1 MLKEIASVLEPTLQ
15 IGFAAVMAYLLFK
28 LIKDLFPRILACLED
43 NAGVLEKLAQRIDA
57 NTAATERQTDVL
69 HDVDRRLVEM
79 QARDDARDEWSGSD
93 RRRTPDRRRVRL
105 VTDPSKDPAS

>member
-1 MLKEIASVLEPTLQ
+1 MLKEIASIVEPTLQ
-15 IGFAAVMAYLLFK
+15 IGFAAIMAYLLFK

-57 NTAATERQTDVL
+57 NTAATDRQTDIL

-79 QARDDARDEWSGSD
+79 QARDDARDEWNGSE
-93 RRRTPDRRRVRL
+93 RRKSPDRRRVRL
-105 VTDPSKDPAS
+105 ISDPPKDPAS